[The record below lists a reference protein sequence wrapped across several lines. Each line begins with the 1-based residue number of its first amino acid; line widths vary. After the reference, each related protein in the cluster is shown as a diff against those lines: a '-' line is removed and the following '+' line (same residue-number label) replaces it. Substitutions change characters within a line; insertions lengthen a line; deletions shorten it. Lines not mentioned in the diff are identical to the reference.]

1 MGKSVALKVFFD
13 IADKKI
19 GLYRSFKV
27 FESTTFGELIKRI
40 QEKINVA
47 PEREPYYSLVIR
59 YFSPIRLPKQDYTP
73 YVEDRVID
81 TIEFEELHWPGEIVL
96 LFTDVRRQNERTVET
111 FTGTYTSSRSAKK
124 PGAAIPMTEFFTRS
138 TDTGDTATALLEA
151 INGEIENVCIK
162 RGRLQKIQRG
172 KDVTWRYLVHVSLFY
187 SFT

>member
-1 MGKSVALKVFFD
+1 MSKSVALKVFFD

-27 FESTTFGELIKRI
+27 FENTTFGELIKRI

-47 PEREPYYSLVIR
+47 PERESYFSLVIR

-73 YVEDRVID
+73 HLEDRVID

-96 LFTDVRRQNERTVET
+96 LFIDVRRQNERTVET
-111 FTGTYTSSRSAKK
+111 FSGTLTSFRGVKK
-124 PGAAIPMTEFFTRS
+124 PSPAIPLTEFFTRS
-138 TDTGDTATALLEA
+138 AETGDTVTALLEA

-172 KDVTWRYLVHVSLFY
+172 KDITWRYVILA
-187 SFT
+187 